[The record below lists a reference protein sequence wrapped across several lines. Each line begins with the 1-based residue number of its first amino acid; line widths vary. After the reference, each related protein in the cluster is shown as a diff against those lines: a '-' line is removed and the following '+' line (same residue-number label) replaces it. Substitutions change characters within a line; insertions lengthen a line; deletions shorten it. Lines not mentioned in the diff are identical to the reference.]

1 MRFTPDNFLRLVKDV
16 VTGTNSPVSNG
27 SQGVQGADGGFN
39 LDVRLDLGDMALGS
53 TSIITVDGNGTPVLQ
68 TGVSSTQGS
77 TNTFGTISFQ
87 VPRDYDQNSDHLIL
101 RLVADSNGTTD
112 TPTITVAA
120 STVSLTSTGST
131 YAAPV
136 AATSST
142 TAAMTN
148 TPTIYEIDL
157 SGNKLVRDTLVTAK
171 ITTSNHN
178 TDKANLYAMELVY
191 ASCLIA
197 FVDEMTTAG
206 KAVGYDVLGNP
217 LR

>member
-142 TAAMTN
+142 TAALNN